1 MTWRPN
7 SLCSDANR
15 NALRRSTRKSAV
27 TTPEQ
32 RLQTPSNKTTGPLLP
47 LTQLTLSAT
56 HRLTRRSQIG
66 NGLDTRFPYRRDM
79 ENPWQPLLDRAA
91 RLGDAERAVLRVLIE
106 AEGKVVNRAELA
118 QRSGLDNLS
127 ARRVDSALVNIRRAV
142 GPEQVV
148 TVRGRGWRAIPEPAP
163 ANVS

>member
-1 MTWRPN
+1 
-7 SLCSDANR
+7 
-15 NALRRSTRKSAV
+15 
-27 TTPEQ
+27 
-32 RLQTPSNKTTGPLLP
+32 
-47 LTQLTLSAT
+47 
-56 HRLTRRSQIG
+56 
-66 NGLDTRFPYRRDM
+66 M